1 MRRPSAGA
9 HISLPGG
16 SINPSELA
24 RVVAESAAAR
34 KAEDI
39 VILDLDG
46 VSSYCDAFVICNGT
60 SRRQVRA
67 IAEGVVEDL
76 RQRGRKV
83 VGVEGL
89 EASRWVLID
98 TGEVIVHVF
107 DEAMRG
113 FYDLEALWGDARRI
127 DIPGVTRPSTPVA
140 SRRDN
145 PARV

>member
-1 MRRPSAGA
+1 MR
-9 HISLPGG
+9 
-16 SINPSELA
+16 PSELA
-24 RVVAESAAAR
+24 RAAAEAAAAR

-67 IAEGVVEDL
+67 VAEGIIEEL
-76 RQRGRKV
+76 RASGRRL

-89 EASRWVLID
+89 DACRWVLLD
-98 TGEVIVHVF
+98 FGEVIVHVF

-113 FYDLEALWGDARRI
+113 FYDLESLWGDARRV
-127 DIPGVTRPSTPVA
+127 DIPGVTQPAPA
-140 SRRDN
+140 ILPRRES